1 MIKDLI
7 KIANS
12 LDKKGLTKEAD
23 RLDVIIKK
31 IASGGEWPYSE
42 EDSEDIYSL
51 SAEMNAEINPDEIS
65 NEDYEANLLNDDIN
79 YTSSPESTM
88 ISRMMA
94 VSKLLNMTDQEFD
107 DLFERFPSVM
117 VKLFGEDTMSPSSK
131 VLRKLQENN
140 NL

>member
-51 SAEMNAEINPDEIS
+51 NAEMNAEINPDEIS

>member
-7 KIANS
+7 KRANS

-51 SAEMNAEINPDEIS
+51 NAEMNAEINPDEIS

>member
-7 KIANS
+7 KIANL
-12 LDKKGLTKEAD
+12 LDSRGLVKEAD
-23 RLDVIIKK
+23 KLDLIIKK
-31 IASGGEWPYSE
+31 IASSGEWPYE
-42 EDSEDIYSL
+42 EEGSEDMYSL
-51 SAEMNAEINPDEIS
+51 NAEMNAEINPDEIS

-88 ISRMMA
+88 ISRIMA

-107 DLFERFPSVM
+107 DLFEKFPNAM
-117 VKLFGEDTMSPSSK
+117 VRLFGEDTMSPSSK
-131 VLRKLQENN
+131 VSRKLQKNN